1 MDSLAWRGYARAMHA
16 HTDTPAG
23 AQTVDRACDL
33 LREVAR
39 GGALGVRIL
48 DLCNSTGLSRP
59 TAHRILRSL
68 QAAGLVQQLAENRRY
83 ALGSGMFELGLAAPN
98 PIAQFPQVR
107 SAIEELAASTNDT
120 VYLML
125 RSYDDVVCAWRAQ
138 GAFPIKPNVVPV
150 GERRPV
156 AASMAGLAL
165 LGALPAADADA
176 LMQANRPDLARFC
189 RMSFDDVQRNVRDAR
204 RNGYSTGANAV
215 IEGITAVG
223 IAVPASYGRP
233 FLAMSVSAISYRI
246 PPERVPEL
254 VGQLQRTAEKIA
266 TITGSDA
273 AARPG

>member
-1 MDSLAWRGYARAMHA
+1 MATPIHSPQ
-16 HTDTPAG
+16 DTPAG

-39 GGALGVRIL
+39 SGVLGVRIL
-48 DLCNSTGLSRP
+48 DLCGATGLSRP

-98 PIAQFPQVR
+98 PIAQFPHVR
-107 SAIEELAASTNDT
+107 SAIEELAASTDDT

-138 GAFPIKPNVVPV
+138 GAFPIKPNVVPL

-165 LGALPAADADA
+165 LGALPEADADVVMA
-176 LMQANRPDLARFC
+176 ANRPELARFC
-189 RMSFDDVQRNVRDAR
+189 RMSFEEVVEKVREARVQ
-204 RNGYSTGANAV
+204 GYSQGTNAV
-215 IEGITAVG
+215 IDGITAVG
-223 IAVPASYGRP
+223 YAVPAGYGRP

-246 PPERVPEL
+246 PQERVLEL
-254 VGQLQRTAEKIA
+254 VAQLRRTAGKIA
-266 TITGSDA
+266 GIVGVVNVC
-273 AARPG
+273 